1 MFHNLSINER
11 AFMIEA
17 IRGDCRIDAR
27 TRQEAR
33 LLRAASAEQA
43 TVTDQI
49 RFGQENGQCI
59 V

>member
-1 MFHNLSINER
+1 MFHNLSVNER

-33 LLRAASAEQA
+33 LLRGSVEQA
-43 TVTDQI
+43 TATDQI
-49 RFGQENGQCI
+49 RFGLENGQCI

>member
-1 MFHNLSINER
+1 MFHNLSVNER

-33 LLRAASAEQA
+33 LLRSVEQA
-43 TVTDQI
+43 TATDQI

>member
-1 MFHNLSINER
+1 MFHNLSVNER

-33 LLRAASAEQA
+33 LLRDVAQGVNS
-43 TVTDQI
+43 DQI
-49 RFGQENGQCI
+49 RFGLENGQCI

>member
-1 MFHNLSINER
+1 MFHNLSVNER

-33 LLRAASAEQA
+33 LLRSAEQA
-43 TVTDQI
+43 TNTDQI